1 MNSFDDTR
9 SLNTMSITKTYWCH
23 LCKTEFIKLFIS
35 GVEVQCRI
43 CSNTFCEEITQ
54 DQQSSDHPSTFEP
67 YEREGN
73 TNSINRNNSSPIN
86 HISLLD
92 ILFPNR
98 TNNEIQIQ
106 SNNDF
111 GSFFNFFDEDLH
123 LENIINYLMA
133 NDNNKYGNPPTS
145 KQIITNLPVIEA
157 TESSLSELKKNNIN
171 ECSVCKEEFELKQKV
186 MKIPC
191 NHCFHNDCILPWL
204 KERNS
209 CPVCRFE
216 LPTDDQDY
224 ENLKNQKRNMVRGNI
239 RDRSGQGNN

>member
-1 MNSFDDTR
+1 MKER
-9 SLNTMSITKTYWCH
+9 AIQIASIETTPRQ
-23 LCKTEFIKLFIS
+23 LI
-35 GVEVQCRI
+35 
-43 CSNTFCEEITQ
+43 
-54 DQQSSDHPSTFEP
+54 
-67 YEREGN
+67 
-73 TNSINRNNSSPIN
+73 
-86 HISLLD
+86 ISLFLISYSLIEQIMKSKFNQTM
-92 ILFPNR
+92 ILVL
-98 TNNEIQIQ
+98 
-106 SNNDF
+106 
-111 GSFFNFFDEDLH
+111 FFNFFFDEDLH